1 MAKKIGSV
9 VATLALVVAGHA
21 NAQAVTVTQDH
32 TQLSDT
38 VHMLV
43 PNPATAGNLA
53 VSAGVD
59 GILVVDDQL
68 ETSAQSIRD
77 AVEAIQPGR
86 IDFLVNSHYHFD
98 HAGSNAA
105 FGADSTI
112 VAHKSVRMRLA
123 EGREAGARFIQ
134 GDRPREALPK
144 LTFEDSVTIHFNG
157 EDIDIIHLQ
166 NPAHTDGD
174 AVIFFRGS
182 NVIHLG
188 DQFINLGG
196 FPYIDRDVGGS
207 AVGLRDNLATI
218 MTMIDD
224 HTRIIP
230 GHGPLAMKSDLKNFY
245 DLVAD
250 TIDIVAAHKRD
261 GKTLPEIQEA
271 GLPEQYAGASGF
283 IPEGLWIQF
292 IYESL

>member
-1 MAKKIGSV
+1 MTIHPRSTG
-9 VATLALVVAGHA
+9 VALALVIACQA
-21 NAQAVTVTQDH
+21 NAQEVALTQDH

-38 VHMLV
+38 VHLLV

-53 VSAGVD
+53 VSAGDD

-68 ETSAQSIRD
+68 ETSAASIRE
-77 AVEAIQPGR
+77 AVAAIQPGR
-86 IDFLVNSHYHFD
+86 IDFIVNSHYHFD
-98 HAGSNAA
+98 HAGSNAS

-112 VAHKSVRMRLA
+112 VAHSSVRMRLA

-134 GDRPREALPK
+134 GERPPEALPRV
-144 LTFEDSVTIHFNG
+144 TFDDRVTIHFNG
-157 EDIDIIHLQ
+157 EDIDIIHLP

-174 AVIFFRGS
+174 AVVFFRGS
-182 NVIHLG
+182 NVIHTG

-207 AVGLRDNLATI
+207 AVGLRDNLATLL
-218 MTMIDD
+218 TMIDD

-230 GHGPLAMKSDLKNFY
+230 GHGPLAMKPDMKAFY

-250 TIDIVAAHKRD
+250 TIDLVAEQKRD
-261 GKTLPEIQEA
+261 GKTLTEIQEI
-271 GLPEQYAGASGF
+271 GLPEQYGSAGGF

-292 IYESL
+292 VFESL